1 MTQQHFVSYRII
13 SLCTRSHYYD
23 LSLEISDPDPSGQQ
37 LSLPTWIPGSYLI
50 REFAR
55 NVLDISAKD
64 AQGNPV
70 FIEKIN
76 KNTWR
81 AAPCD
86 GALFIQYRIYA
97 FDLSVRSAWLD
108 SERGFFNCS
117 SLCLEVIGAS
127 HLPCYLEICPQLSLS
142 HWRVGTSMEAV
153 RIDAHG
159 WGLYRANSYSD
170 LIDFPVEL
178 ADFQTA
184 CFQVA
189 GVSHRLILSGRV
201 EGDVA
206 RLASDLQK
214 ICQAQVDFFGG
225 TPPFEQYVFMLY
237 LGEGL
242 YGGLEHRDST
252 ALMADPKC
260 MPKQGQSKISDDY
273 LELLALCSHEYFH
286 AWNVK
291 RIIPAQ
297 FCPYD
302 LNTENYTKLLW
313 AFEGITSYYDDLFVL
328 RAQLI
333 DTPRYLTQI
342 ARTVSGVAKV
352 PGRFHQTLESSSFD
366 TWIKLYRPDENT
378 PNSAVSYYQK
388 GALVALALDLTIRQ
402 ATNEEKSLDTVMQA
416 LWARAQAGMSQIA
429 ETEWE
434 LVAQQV
440 TGISLVEFF
449 DHALRRCED
458 LPLEALLKHFG
469 IKMEWAAASSSSD
482 RGGWRTEAP
491 AESAGDIVSLGAKLA
506 PDAVGLKVTHVL
518 DGGALQNAGVSAGDI
533 LIAADGIRLRDVD
546 SWLQKLTP
554 GQQVSLMLFRRE
566 RVLQCEM
573 LCLPAPLD
581 TCWLSYQ
588 ALSGAWPA
596 N

>member
-1 MTQQHFVSYRII
+1 MSQQHSVSYRVI
-13 SLCTRSHYYD
+13 SICPRSHYYD
-23 LSLEISDPDPSGQQ
+23 LALEITYPDPLSQQ

-55 NVLDISAKD
+55 NVLDISARN
-64 AQGNPV
+64 AQGDSIA
-70 FIEKIN
+70 IEKTN

-81 AAPCD
+81 VAPCE
-86 GALFIQYRIYA
+86 GALFIQYRVYA

-117 SLCLEVIGAS
+117 SLCLEVLGSS
-127 HLPCYLEICPQLSLS
+127 HLPCYLEVCPSS
-142 HWRVGTSMEAV
+142 RPNNWYVGTSMETV
-153 RIDAHG
+153 QVDACG
-159 WGLYRANSYSD
+159 WGLYRANTYAD

-178 ADFQTA
+178 AAFQSVN
-184 CFQVA
+184 FQVS
-189 GVSHRLILSGRV
+189 GITHRLILSGRV
-201 EGDVA
+201 EGDVD
-206 RLASDLQK
+206 RFVVDLQK
-214 ICQAQVDFFGG
+214 ICQAQVEFFGG
-225 TPPFEQYVFMLY
+225 TPPFERYVFMLY

-260 MPKQGQSKISDDY
+260 LPKQGQSKISDDY

-291 RIIPAQ
+291 RIIPSQ
-297 FCPYD
+297 FYPYD
-302 LNTENYTKLLW
+302 LNVENYTTLLW

-333 DTPRYLTQI
+333 DIPRYLTQV
-342 ARTVSGVAKV
+342 ARTISGVEKT
-352 PGRFHQTLESSSFD
+352 PGRLHQTLELSSFD

-388 GALVALALDLTIRQ
+388 GALAALALDLTIRQ

-416 LWARAQAGMSQIA
+416 LWARAQAGTPQILA
-429 ETEWE
+429 SEWE
-434 LVAQQV
+434 SIAQQV
-440 TGISLVEFF
+440 TGVSLVEFF
-449 DHALRRCED
+449 DHALRSCED

-469 IKMEWAAASSSSD
+469 IKMEWAAASSSAD
-482 RGGWRTEAP
+482 RGGWRASAPLEAGY
-491 AESAGDIVSLGAKLA
+491 AVSLGAKLA
-506 PDAVGLKVTHVL
+506 SDVVGLKVIHVL
-518 DGGALQNAGVSAGDI
+518 DHGALQNAGVSAGDV

-546 SWLQKLTP
+546 SWIQKLIP
-554 GQQVSLMLFRRE
+554 EQRVSLTFFRRE

-573 LCLPAPLD
+573 ICTPALLD
-581 TCWLSYQ
+581 TCWLSDQ
-588 ALSGAWPA
+588 ALSGAWPV